1 MARRALINGRYE
13 LADRPGGKGGMSDVW
28 FGRDIRLDRQIAVKF
43 VRFPTEEPDD
53 DYVRRFVRESRI
65 TARLE
70 HPGVP
75 AVYDA
80 GSHEGRPYLV
90 MQRIHGSSLGVLIS
104 EHGPLSIGWVAAVAA
119 QVCAVLSAAHR
130 ASLIHRDLK
139 PNNVMLEPDGTVKV
153 LDFGLAVAPTM
164 SDFSKITMTGQ
175 LLGTPAYMAPERIQ
189 ANISGPAG
197 DIYSLGCTMH
207 ELLTGERPFTGAT
220 AFEVLNRQ
228 VQEEP
233 TGVRTVR
240 RDVPEGLEALVL
252 EMLRKKPEER
262 PVDADAVYDRLLPF
276 ATGLGSVG
284 SAVISPPGPNPVR
297 RYATVVSRI
306 YATGRHAALDA
317 AAQRDNATPTAP
329 TLALTRIDLERALT
343 EATEL
348 FEQSRYDQAAELLTR
363 VLTTADGTPGL
374 DDEMLMLRSQQA
386 EAWHEDGDYHRA
398 GHAYEGLVGDLTA
411 RWGSRSEVVLNC
423 RLKAATCHALTGDTR
438 RALRELETL
447 IRDETEVF
455 GATDSRTVQIRRQF
469 GLLQLGA
476 GDRESAVET
485 LADLTTDLTRAFGS
499 GDTVATEVLDLM
511 TTLRLNHAG
520 RSPER

>member
-1 MARRALINGRYE
+1 
-13 LADRPGGKGGMSDVW
+13 MSDVW

-43 VRFPTEEPDD
+43 VRFPSDEPDD

-90 MQRIHGSSLGVLIS
+90 MQRIHGSSLGALIS

-139 PNNVMLEPDGTVKV
+139 PNNLMLEPDGTVKV

-175 LLGTPAYMAPERIQ
+175 LLGTPSYMAPERIQ

-197 DIYSLGCTMH
+197 DIYSLGCTIH

-228 VQEEP
+228 VQDEP
-233 TGVRTVR
+233 PGVRTVR
-240 RDVPEGLEALVL
+240 RDVPEALEALVL

-276 ATGLGSVG
+276 ATDLGPVL
-284 SAVISPPGPNPVR
+284 SAAMAPPGPSSVR
-297 RYATVVSRI
+297 RYAAVVSRI
-306 YATGRHAALDA
+306 HAPGRHAARSP
-317 AAQRDNATPTAP
+317 AAQPDKASPIAP
-329 TLALTRIDLERALT
+329 TLTLTRVDLERART

-348 FEQSRYDQAAELLTR
+348 FGQSRYDQAAELLTR
-363 VLTTADGTPGL
+363 VLAAADGIPGL
-374 DDEMLMLRSQQA
+374 DDEMLTLRSQQA
-386 EAWHEDGDYHRA
+386 EAWYEDGDYRRA
-398 GHAYEGLVGDLTA
+398 GLAYERLVGDLSA
-411 RWGSRSEVVLNC
+411 RQGSRSEVVLTC
-423 RLKAATCHALTGDTR
+423 RLRAATCHALTGETR

-447 IRDETEVF
+447 VRDETEVF
-455 GATDSRTVQIRRQF
+455 GAIDPRTVQIRRQF
-469 GLLQLGA
+469 GLLQLGS
-476 GDRESAVET
+476 GDPRAAEHT
-485 LADLTTDLTRAFGS
+485 LAELTADLTRAHGT
-499 GDTVATEVLDLM
+499 GDTVATEILDLM